1 MPDLSF
7 VSNNKNHCY
16 CNFLCFN
23 FPTSN
28 CFKIAHV
35 FKNFGN
41 KFYFGTCH
49 KILLSTISYRCF
61 D

>member
-28 CFKIAHV
+28 CFTIAHF

-41 KFYFGTCH
+41 KFYFGYGSKNVLARATKYC
-49 KILLSTISYRCF
+49 
-61 D
+61 